1 MGCKELIE
9 SLRAAG
15 DERIKAMR
23 VEAEREAERAR
34 AEARRKIAEVRA
46 DHAARRTAAAA
57 AHAEQCLA
65 EANGTVRQNRLLSER
80 ALADRLYGLA
90 RSSLPTLRNVGYR
103 DLFTLFARELP
114 RFTWKTIR
122 VNPADEALARDQ
134 FPDAEILFDEA
145 VTGGLEALSAAGEV
159 KVVNTFEK
167 RLERMWEEMLPE
179 IMKEVKEV
187 MERRP

>member
-23 VEAEREAERAR
+23 ADAEQEVERVR
-34 AEARRKIAEVRA
+34 AEAGRRIAEVRA
-46 DHAARRTAAAA
+46 DHARRRSAAAA
-57 AHAEQCLA
+57 AHTEQFLA
-65 EANGTVRQNRLLSER
+65 EANRTVRQTRLLAER

-90 RSSLPTLRNVGYR
+90 RSSLPALRNVGYR
-103 DLFTLFARELP
+103 DMFASFGQELP

-122 VNPADEALARDQ
+122 VNPADGAVAREQ
-134 FPDAEILFDEA
+134 FPDTEISFDKA
-145 VTGGLEALSAAGEV
+145 ITGGLEAISDENQV

-167 RLERMWEEMLPE
+167 RLERMWEELLPE
-179 IMKEVKEV
+179 IMKEVT
-187 MERRP
+187 ERCL